1 VQNLFS
7 KKCQRWAIARCDK
20 SKLVKTKY
28 DNVMSMS
35 DPIADLLT
43 RIRNANMRK
52 KESLRILSSNVK
64 LNIVKV
70 LKDEG
75 FIVNWDLDEKSKFPE
90 LRIWLKYV
98 DDLPVIRKISRISKP
113 GLRLYSKGKDC
124 KPILN
129 GQGISILST
138 SKGIMS
144 DRQCR
149 AENIG
154 GEVLCSVC

>member
-1 VQNLFS
+1 
-7 KKCQRWAIARCDK
+7 
-20 SKLVKTKY
+20 
-28 DNVMSMS
+28 MS
-35 DPIADLLT
+35 DPVADLLT

-52 KESLRILSSNVK
+52 KESLVLLSSKIK

-70 LKDEG
+70 LKEEG
-75 FIVNWDLDEKSKFPE
+75 FIVNWELDENGKFPQ

-98 DDLPVIRKISRISKP
+98 DNLPVIREITRISKP
-113 GLRLYSKGKDC
+113 GLRLYKKGKDC

-138 SKGIMS
+138 SRGIMS

-149 AENIG
+149 EDNIG
-154 GEVLCSVC
+154 GEVLCNVR

>member
-1 VQNLFS
+1 
-7 KKCQRWAIARCDK
+7 
-20 SKLVKTKY
+20 
-28 DNVMSMS
+28 MSMS
-35 DPIADLLT
+35 DPVADLLT
-43 RIRNANMRK
+43 RIRNANMRNK
-52 KESLRILSSNVK
+52 DSLELLSSRMK

-75 FIVNWDLDEKSKFPE
+75 FITNWELDEKGKFPQ

-98 DDLPVIRKISRISKP
+98 DDLPVIREIKRVGKP
-113 GLRLYSKGKDC
+113 GLRLYTKGKDC
-124 KPILN
+124 KPVLN

-149 AENIG
+149 NDNIG
-154 GEVLCSVC
+154 GEVLCVVC

>member
-1 VQNLFS
+1 
-7 KKCQRWAIARCDK
+7 
-20 SKLVKTKY
+20 
-28 DNVMSMS
+28 MSMS

-52 KESLRILSSNVK
+52 KESLEMLSSKMK

-75 FIVNWDLDEKSKFPE
+75 FIVNWELDEKGKFPE

-98 DDLPVIRKISRISKP
+98 DDLPVIRKITRISKP
-113 GLRLYSKGKDC
+113 GLRLYSKGKDCKPRLYSKGKDC

-149 AENIG
+149 ADDIG
-154 GEVLCSVC
+154 GEVLCTVC